1 MNTLSYR
8 TASAKKEE
16 VARKWFVVDAEGQTA
31 GRLFS
36 KIAHVL
42 RGKHKPSF
50 TPHVDTGDFVIVVNA
65 EKVRFTGKKIDQ
77 KEYLRYTGYPG
88 GQRSETARDL
98 LDRKP
103 QDVIEHGVH
112 GMLPKTKLGRAM
124 IKKLFVYAGAEHPH
138 QAQKPE
144 PLI

>member
-16 VARKWFVVDAEGQTA
+16 VQRQWHVVDAEGKVA

-42 RGKHKPSF
+42 RGKHKASY
-50 TPHVDTGDFVIVVNA
+50 TPHVDCGDYIIVVNA
-65 EKVRFTGKKIDQ
+65 DKIRFTGKKIDQ
-77 KEYLRYTGYPG
+77 KQYVRYTGYPG
-88 GQRSETARDL
+88 GQRLETARSL
-98 LDRKP
+98 MDRKP
-103 QDVIEHGVH
+103 ESIIEIGVK

-124 IKKLFVYAGAEHPH
+124 IKKLHVYAGNEHPH
-138 QAQKPE
+138 VAQKPQ
-144 PLI
+144 PLN